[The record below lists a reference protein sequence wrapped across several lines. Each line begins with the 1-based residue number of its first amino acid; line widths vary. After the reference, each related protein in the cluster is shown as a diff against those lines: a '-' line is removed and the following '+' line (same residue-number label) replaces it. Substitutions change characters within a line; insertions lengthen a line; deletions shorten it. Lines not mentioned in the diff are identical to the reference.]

1 MPQKRRRSSR
11 TKQESKKKKLSQKL
25 PLILMVL
32 GVLLLVSVFAF
43 GIYAK
48 MSQSQAIGTYEK
60 TVSKDV
66 SYTDE
71 QIKKASAYND
81 QIVSLYNGQSTVQA
95 TNSLKEYSSIF
106 PKNNGIIGVL
116 MVKKI
121 GLKLPIY
128 HGTSDEVL
136 MQGVGHV
143 EDTAFPLDTT
153 GSKSVLTGHNGVPG
167 ADMLFTRLDELKK
180 GDEFVV
186 RIGDYYYKYN
196 VRDTEVLTPEETEHY
211 AQLPNQ
217 ITDKSE
223 VTLVTCTPYGINTHR
238 LLIKGE
244 FKYKSKV
251 VDDSGVEDFSFS
263 MGKETIVILT
273 LLTIGCGSLIAI
285 YIHHQ
290 MTKNK

>member
-11 TKQESKKKKLSQKL
+11 TKQESKKKLSQKL

-48 MSQSQAIGTYEK
+48 MSQSRAIGTYEK

-71 QIKKASAYND
+71 QIKKASTYND

-196 VRDTEVLTPEETEHY
+196 VRDTEHY

-285 YIHHQ
+285 YIHHR